1 MKAFPY
7 VFGLA
12 VTVLATI
19 ALLSAP
25 ATGASKSNWDA
36 MGEIAKLKEQVADL
50 TAKVTALEAQVEA
63 VEDRPIIVKGL
74 FAPRSSSPLTQPPI
88 QITPQADIL
97 KIFQRGMFV
106 PANN

>member
-25 ATGASKSNWDA
+25 ASGASNWDA

-50 TAKVTALEAQVEA
+50 TAKVTALEAQVKA

-74 FAPRSSSPLTQPPI
+74 FAPQPSSPSMRPPI

-106 PANN
+106 PAKN